1 MKKVLIK
8 TRSIGKGMKICVDA
22 QGIYK
27 SIDPSLQKEL
37 LLSLAEVFRDAYRE
51 DILITTDYLALC
63 EITIKEKETLST
75 KLDCNL
81 VMTPDR
87 AVMKLKSKADI
98 YAKRIRECFYK
109 FYAEEAI

>member
-8 TRSIGKGMKICVDA
+8 ARTIGQGMKICVDA

-27 SIDPSLQKEL
+27 SIDSSQQKEL
-37 LLSLAEVFRDAYRE
+37 LSLLAGVFRDAYRE
-51 DILITTDYLALC
+51 DVLITSDYLALC

-87 AVMKLKSKADI
+87 VVMKLKSKADV